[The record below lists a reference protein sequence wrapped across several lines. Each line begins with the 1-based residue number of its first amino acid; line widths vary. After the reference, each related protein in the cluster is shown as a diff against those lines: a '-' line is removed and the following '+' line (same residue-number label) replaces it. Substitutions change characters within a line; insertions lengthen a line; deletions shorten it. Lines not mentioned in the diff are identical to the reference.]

1 MSIYNIS
8 ISHKTAP
15 LDIRELLSFG
25 KADKIDFIR
34 TALQLDG
41 IRECVLI
48 TTCNRTEVYVVGEE
62 TASEQIMGLLVE
74 RKNLNYD
81 KMLKYFLRYS
91 GEKAVKH
98 LFQVASGLDSMLVG
112 EDEILGQVKEDYQ
125 TALNSGTTD
134 FLLNTLFRD
143 AITCAK
149 KVKTDT
155 RLSKTP
161 LSIGTLAANEVHH
174 FSGKEEVKKV
184 IIIGLSGKFGTI
196 VMKNLYRN
204 KNVEIIGTARNHNI
218 SDELI
223 LSYPEVKMIDYHK
236 RYDKINE
243 ADIIISAT
251 SSPHYT
257 ITYDELKKALKDNK
271 KRLFMD
277 LAVPTDIDKRIGKLK
292 GVRLIDID
300 YFKQI
305 SQVNNNLK
313 IQEIEEAK
321 LIIKKQVDEFYKEIN
336 FRDFVPYM
344 KDLKELFENQS
355 FENIMYR
362 IRNNVS
368 NAELKVILQS
378 FKMLTENL

>member
-344 KDLKELFENQS
+344 KDLKELF
-355 FENIMYR
+355 
-362 IRNNVS
+362 
-368 NAELKVILQS
+368 
-378 FKMLTENL
+378 